1 MTMLQYK
8 YHMIIVMMAITKKT
22 KNNILPD
29 VQNQNGVKLLVIQIG
44 KNIKVAITLHI
55 VFDGKLL

>member
-1 MTMLQYK
+1 
-8 YHMIIVMMAITKKT
+8 MIIVMMAITKKT